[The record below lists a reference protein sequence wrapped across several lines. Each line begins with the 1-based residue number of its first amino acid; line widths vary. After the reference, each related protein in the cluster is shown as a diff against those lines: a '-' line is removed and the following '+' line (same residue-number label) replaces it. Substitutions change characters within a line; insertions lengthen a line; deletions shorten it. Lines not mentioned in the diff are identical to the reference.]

1 MMLGK
6 KQFHVDLA
14 GFADPRGVC
23 ENLHAFLNL
32 VVAGGNEMVD
42 SLHFYNADAAGTDL
56 VDIFQIAKIGN
67 VKTVVAAGVQDDE
80 PQPLHGIEHPE
91 NAIQRDRLVVGVDVP
106 LEHGVDRNHV
116 VAAVDL
122 HAVAGIVDD
131 RDVGVA
137 QRAGPG
143 RVWMPPESD

>member
-42 SLHFYNADAAGTDL
+42 SLHFYNADTAGTDL
-56 VDIFQIAKIGN
+56 VDIFQIAKIRN
-67 VKTVVAAGVQDDE
+67 VKTVVAAGVQN
-80 PQPLHGIEHPE
+80 PGSSRTCSGILLILMDTRFVFTMMWS
-91 NAIQRDRLVVGVDVP
+91 AL
-106 LEHGVDRNHV
+106 L
-116 VAAVDL
+116 
-122 HAVAGIVDD
+122 
-131 RDVGVA
+131 
-137 QRAGPG
+137 
-143 RVWMPPESD
+143 